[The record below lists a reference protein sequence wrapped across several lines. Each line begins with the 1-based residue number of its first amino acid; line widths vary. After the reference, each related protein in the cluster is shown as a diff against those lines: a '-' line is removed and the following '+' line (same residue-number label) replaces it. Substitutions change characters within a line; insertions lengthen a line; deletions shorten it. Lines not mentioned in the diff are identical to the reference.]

1 MCTCSKTASNTAALV
16 GKWWYRAPVV
26 TRAARARSSTD
37 VAAKPL
43 VPNSRRPA
51 VTSAALVCATCSAR
65 SEAGAPSLD
74 PGTGLSATPT
84 VYLTQPS
91 CAHRHAVT

>member
-1 MCTCSKTASNTAALV
+1 
-16 GKWWYRAPVV
+16 
-26 TRAARARSSTD
+26 
-37 VAAKPL
+37 
-43 VPNSRRPA
+43 

-74 PGTGLSATPT
+74 PGTGLSATLT